1 VKDKTK
7 EEKQDLI
14 DKLETIKLNIDKI
27 PNIFE
32 IKQKVKYRPLK
43 EYNISDYKVYHFVDI
58 KNIEIYLTKTTRLD
72 SVEKKYK
79 LAEPLINYFRPENEE
94 LMENYLTF
102 LKMVRQLNIEKL
114 KDIELEQK
122 EYQNKIPYEI
132 KYRENY
138 KWDIYYSEIENKY
151 FMMFPTEETRSRNI
165 ILYYKKTNRITKK

>member
-1 VKDKTK
+1 MKDKTK

-14 DKLETIKLNIDKI
+14 DKLEIIKLNLDKI

-43 EYNISDYKVYHFVDI
+43 EYNASEYKVYHFVDI

-79 LAEPLINYFRPENEE
+79 LAEPLINYFMPENEE
-94 LMENYLTF
+94 LLENYLTF
-102 LKMVRQLNIEKL
+102 LKMIKQLDVEKL

-132 KYRENY
+132 KYKENY
-138 KWDIYYSEIENKY
+138 KWDIYYSEVEDKY

>member
-1 VKDKTK
+1 
-7 EEKQDLI
+7 
-14 DKLETIKLNIDKI
+14 
-27 PNIFE
+27 
-32 IKQKVKYRPLK
+32 
-43 EYNISDYKVYHFVDI
+43 
-58 KNIEIYLTKTTRLD
+58 
-72 SVEKKYK
+72 
-79 LAEPLINYFRPENEE
+79 
-94 LMENYLTF
+94 
-102 LKMVRQLNIEKL
+102 MVRQLNIEKL